1 MSTTGTV
8 TAVSKSVIEVMFDDL
23 PPAVGEVV
31 LIDALKAKLV
41 TETILEDGTV
51 LCLNVENNTS
61 IVRGM
66 EVTATGGGLQIPV
79 GNEMIGRIV
88 DAFGHPL
95 DGLGE
100 IHAKASKD
108 ILKVTAHTTVRV
120 NAKPEILETG
130 IKVVDFFAPFVK
142 GRKIGIIG
150 GAGVGKT
157 VLMMELIHNVAKN
170 SSSLSFFTG
179 IGERIREGN
188 ELYETLKERDLLKN
202 TCMLFGQM
210 NEIPSQRSL
219 VGVASTA
226 LAEYFRDEQ
235 KKDILFFVDNM
246 YRYVQARN
254 ELAADLSQVPSEGG
268 YESTIF
274 SDVKSLQDRLSSN
287 ENGSIT
293 AVETIYVPA
302 DDLSDPAVQMIQ
314 RELDSTIVLSRKIA
328 EQGIRPAVD
337 ILKTSSSL
345 LSPEV
350 VGERHY
356 TLSIRVQAILQK
368 YESLRTIIAI
378 IGESELSVED
388 KKEYQRAQ
396 EIIQYFSQHAA
407 VTEDLNGGKGEY
419 FTLEETLKGLEK
431 IMGDT

>member
-1 MSTTGTV
+1 MSAKGNV
-8 TAVSKSVIEVMFDDL
+8 NAVSATVIEVVFDDV

-31 LIDALKAKLV
+31 ILDDLGAKLV
-41 TETILEDGTV
+41 VETIQEDGIT
-51 LCLNVENNTS
+51 LCLNVENSTS
-61 IVRGM
+61 IERGM
-66 EVTATGGGLQIPV
+66 AVTATGAGLQIPV
-79 GNEMIGRIV
+79 GEEMIGRIV
-88 DAFGHPL
+88 DAFGRPL
-95 DGLGE
+95 DGLE
-100 IHAKASKD
+100 PVKTAKTRD
-108 ILKVTAHTTVRV
+108 ILRSSARTTVRA
-120 NAKPEILETG
+120 NASPEIFETG

-142 GRKIGIIG
+142 GRKVGIIG

-157 VLMMELIHNVAKN
+157 VLMMELIHNVAQK

-226 LAEYFRDEQ
+226 LAEYFRDEH

-268 YESTIF
+268 YEPTIF
-274 SDVKSLQDRLSSN
+274 SDIKTLQDRLSSN

-314 RELDSTIVLSRKIA
+314 RELDSTLVLSRKVA

-337 ILKTSSSL
+337 LLKTSSSL

-350 VGERHY
+350 VGKRHY
-356 TLSIRVQAILQK
+356 DLSIRVQAILQK

-388 KKEYQRAQ
+388 MKDYRRAQ
-396 EIIQYFSQHAA
+396 AIIQYFSQKAA
-407 VTEDLNGGKGEY
+407 VTEDLNGAKGEY
-419 FTLEETLKGLEK
+419 FTLEETLSGVEAIIDGK
-431 IMGDT
+431 